1 MYINIYIHTYS
12 EYIHEINLK
21 EQNYPAQIHLQFG
34 VFVQPYNC
42 DIDPYAVNHFY
53 CFIIILCRSIPWFIF
68 LTEICF
74 PFVLLLPVLQFLFFK
89 KCLHVYMYRS
99 FSKEQLGVQLLR
111 MSIFIITIF
120 FHYYL
125 FYFFSRVVVPI
136 YVLTSSMSLIVSQ
149 LHKHLIL
156 LDFTS
161 ILI

>member
-1 MYINIYIHTYS
+1 
-12 EYIHEINLK
+12 
-21 EQNYPAQIHLQFG
+21 
-34 VFVQPYNC
+34 
-42 DIDPYAVNHFY
+42 
-53 CFIIILCRSIPWFIF
+53 
-68 LTEICF
+68 
-74 PFVLLLPVLQFLFFK
+74 
-89 KCLHVYMYRS
+89 MYRS